1 MKKQTHQTTEEYVL
15 LMSATLNHT
24 KADYVRPSANL
35 NKIQKI
41 ETAQNMCGHTYCRS
55 HWKRRVTRKTMNA

>member
-24 KADYVRPSANL
+24 KADYVRQQISTKYRRSKPHRICVATL
-35 NKIQKI
+35 IVD
-41 ETAQNMCGHTYCRS
+41 HTG
-55 HWKRRVTRKTMNA
+55 KEG